1 MIFHETSLLLEK
13 ILAKFLRSLSLSIV
27 SKNRIS
33 QLFFQDLVSQLQ
45 KDLEDRKNEIKS
57 LDDLRKKEIKNLESR
72 IRSLDEYVKKLEEIA
87 PVTKLKKLVQ
97 EKPVSPKNEES
108 KSQMFEVKNETTK
121 IENKR
126 SLKRK

>member
-1 MIFHETSLLLEK
+1 M
-13 ILAKFLRSLSLSIV
+13 
-27 SKNRIS
+27 
-33 QLFFQDLVSQLQ
+33 
-45 KDLEDRKNEIKS
+45 
-57 LDDLRKKEIKNLESR
+57 RKKEIKNLESR

-121 IENKR
+121 IENKIQKV
-126 SLKRK
+126 LDGNTF